1 MFRIKDF
8 LTLALIV
15 PILASCGV
23 SQQDKEE
30 IATITCNVIKSSRNM
45 DAALRIKEINLAR
58 EQMGEERFLGTD
70 NEIKEAIE
78 LGLCEL
84 LVMNPSSFETERI
97 NTLAAIEEAK
107 RQKEEEIRLEGERIA
122 AEQRKKIQ
130 EEKEFIKNKYGDWEV
145 LKKNNPLEK
154 GFSVLYVSSS
164 KATLNR
170 SWKKESFT
178 VGIADTVHMGS
189 YIPRN
194 RPDFIDKWYIQVV
207 HISPSTNSVVFR
219 DMRDDITNRY
229 FLVTR

>member
-107 RQKEEEIRLEGERIA
+107 RQKEEEIRLEGERS
-122 AEQRKKIQ
+122 
-130 EEKEFIKNKYGDWEV
+130 ND
-145 LKKNNPLEK
+145 
-154 GFSVLYVSSS
+154 S
-164 KATLNR
+164 
-170 SWKKESFT
+170 
-178 VGIADTVHMGS
+178 
-189 YIPRN
+189 
-194 RPDFIDKWYIQVV
+194 
-207 HISPSTNSVVFR
+207 
-219 DMRDDITNRY
+219 
-229 FLVTR
+229 